1 MSNRA
6 HKVAVT
12 ILIVLI
18 ILALAFL
25 LRSLLN
31 PPMPQLPVPRSVP
44 VSQAADVATETVKAN
59 AHPIHKGGVHSVT
72 ELLRLINSDPGAA
85 ARSKKASLL
94 KGIRRHDHFAG
105 PAIARTRKR
114 VPGCN

>member
-18 ILALAFL
+18 VLALSFL
-25 LRSLLN
+25 LRSQFH
-31 PPMPQLPVPRSVP
+31 PPMPQLPEPKTSP
-44 VSQAADVATETVKAN
+44 VSQASDIATETVRAN

-85 ARSKKASLL
+85 ARSKKASVL

-105 PAIARTRKR
+105 PAIARTGKR
-114 VPGCN
+114 VPGCD